1 MEYDKY
7 QHLEKLG
14 TVETDGILDGEVFV
28 FSKLDGTNAQLWWD
42 NGLKAGS
49 RNRELTVESDN
60 AGFYNWALPID
71 KFKKFFAKYPDL
83 RLYGE
88 WLVPHTIKNY
98 RDNTWRNF
106 YVFDVYQ
113 NGEPLPY
120 PLYNQYLLEF
130 GIDFIPPIA
139 KINNPSENIINKL
152 LDQAKYLIEEGEGEG
167 VVIKNYAYRNMF
179 GRRTWAK
186 VVRQEFKDNNA
197 KLFPTREIK
206 EKLTVEVAIVDK
218 FVSKTLV
225 EKEYAKIA
233 IDGWQTKFIPKLI
246 HTVYYCVV
254 TEEMWAILKEFK
266 NPIIDFKQLQNLT
279 VKRVKEL
286 MPNLF

>member
-49 RNRELTVESDN
+49 RNRELSIESDN
-60 AGFYNWALPID
+60 AGFYNWALPLD
-71 KFKKFFAKYPDL
+71 MFKNFFAKYPDL
-83 RLYGE
+83 RLFGE
-88 WLVPHTIKNY
+88 FLVPHTIKNY
-98 RDNTWRNF
+98 RANAWRKF

-113 NGEPLPY
+113 NGEPLEY
-120 PLYNQYLLEF
+120 PLYSQYLLEF

-139 KINNPSENIINKL
+139 KVNNPSENIINSF
-152 LDQAKYLIEEGEGEG
+152 LDKAKYLLEDGEGEG
-167 VVIKNYAYRNMF
+167 IVIKNYGYRNKF

-206 EKLTVEVAIVDK
+206 EKLTVEVAIVEK

-254 TEEMWAILKEFK
+254 TEEIWAILKEFK
-266 NPIIDFKQLQNLT
+266 NPIIDFKKLQNFT